1 MTLNGQEPAHDDTL
15 DEGWDTEPQAPAL
28 SRAPLTPA
36 DLDSSPVDAEWDS
49 LEPPAKPKPTPTP
62 KFSSAKER
70 KLWERKQRAQRAKE
84 QEAKEQQRR
93 ARKAEQRAKKFAA
106 PKLVKSKIEKTKP
119 NTKVTPAKPVA
130 KSATRRAV
138 EQKKRAVVRT
148 PPPEL
153 VDDQD
158 EGPQSSVR
166 SLAAGPPT
174 PNQLDTSTL
183 IGIGLILLI
192 VVVSAWF
199 VSRH

>member
-1 MTLNGQEPAHDDTL
+1 MTSNGQEPAHDDTL

-28 SRAPLTPA
+28 SLAPLTPS

-49 LEPPAKPKPTPTP
+49 LEPPAKTKASPTP

-70 KLWERKQRAQRAKE
+70 KLWERKQRAQKAKE
-84 QEAKEQQRR
+84 HEAKEQQRR
-93 ARKAEQRAKKFAA
+93 QRKAEQRAKNFAA
-106 PKLVKSKIEKTKP
+106 PQLVKAKNEKNEK
-119 NTKVTPAKPVA
+119 NTKGTPANPIA
-130 KSATRRAV
+130 KAATRRAV

-148 PPPEL
+148 PPPEI

-158 EGPQSSVR
+158 DAPESSVR
-166 SLAAGPPT
+166 SLASGPPT
-174 PNQLDTSTL
+174 PNKLDTSTL